1 MTTITID
8 TLKLTERLE
17 TAGFDRK
24 QAEAV
29 VRAIAEAQDELVTRQ
44 SLQVELA
51 PMKTDTA
58 VIKWMVGFNLAF
70 TMAMLW
76 KLFG

>member
-1 MTTITID
+1 MT
-8 TLKLTERLE
+8 
-17 TAGFDRK
+17 
-24 QAEAV
+24 
-29 VRAIAEAQDELVTRQ
+29 ELVTRQ